1 VSYPGSWG
9 FWVNV
14 DFRQRVHADVAV
26 FDEREYRCFWD
37 EEHYEVYLY
46 WKGDEAPDEGF
57 ELVESDIWRRIVHVN
72 DVDEVYNSK
81 WVCEVQGEPAGVVCE
96 VDGVLHLNY
105 EGNSG
110 PRAEEVGFRILERF
124 VAVGSFTMD
133 QVDNLR
139 EVRKRLV
146 PWIPDSEEA
155 RLELSLDIMPD
166 VLKSIGMGDDDV
178 SVGAVLDDRWCI
190 EKRGCG
196 GWYVFYRENGSDYS
210 LVNVKTEEEACYVLL
225 GKMTLL
231 RYSRLDE

>member
-1 VSYPGSWG
+1 
-9 FWVNV
+9 VNV
-14 DFRQRVHADVAV
+14 DFRQRARADVAA
-26 FDEREYRCFWD
+26 FEGREYRCHWD
-37 EEHYEVYLY
+37 EENYEVYLY
-46 WKGDEAPDEGF
+46 WKGKELPIGGF

-72 DVDEVYNSK
+72 DVDEVYNSR
-81 WVCEVQGEPAGVVCE
+81 WLCEVQGEPASVVSE

-110 PRAEEVGFRILERF
+110 PRAEDVGFRILERF
-124 VAVGSFTMD
+124 VAVGSFTLE

-146 PWIPDSEEA
+146 PWIPDNEEA
-155 RLELSLDIMPD
+155 WLELSLDMMPD
-166 VLKSIGMGDDDV
+166 VLKSIGIGEDDV
-178 SVGAVLDDRWCI
+178 SVGAVMDDRWCI

-210 LVNVKTEEEACYVLL
+210 VVDAQTEEDACYALL

-231 RYSRLDE
+231 RYSRIAE